1 MNTEKNTE
9 KNTAK
14 LQLTDLTVHFG
25 NLAAV
30 DHVNLLVEPG
40 EFLGIIGPNGA
51 GKTTLFNLITGVVK
65 PTEGDVIFDGSSVL
79 GLRPDKVA
87 MRGISRTFQN
97 IRLFPMMTVRENL
110 AISLHRVPHYN
121 LFEAFLRTPKVRRTD
136 DQVQEEATRYLQM
149 MGLEEYA
156 DSRAGSLPYGVQRKL
171 EIARAVASKPK
182 LLLLDEPAAGMNNEE
197 CEELVSLLKEIHKNN
212 DFSIILI
219 EHHMKV
225 VMQLCKRI
233 MVLNLGAELMTGTPQ
248 QVQNDPDVIKAYL
261 GNRRNRRE

>member
-1 MNTEKNTE
+1 MNTE

-97 IRLFPMMTVRENL
+97 IRLMIWNM
-110 AISLHRVPHYN
+110 
-121 LFEAFLRTPKVRRTD
+121 
-136 DQVQEEATRYLQM
+136 
-149 MGLEEYA
+149 
-156 DSRAGSLPYGVQRKL
+156 
-171 EIARAVASKPK
+171 
-182 LLLLDEPAAGMNNEE
+182 
-197 CEELVSLLKEIHKNN
+197 
-212 DFSIILI
+212 
-219 EHHMKV
+219 
-225 VMQLCKRI
+225 
-233 MVLNLGAELMTGTPQ
+233 
-248 QVQNDPDVIKAYL
+248 
-261 GNRRNRRE
+261 